1 MEINISKKHYK
12 VIIKALQTS
21 SFIYGPM
28 SDLVDKKYKKDN
40 TDIDDVLEELLSHAK
55 SFDFGKN
62 IEEFDNEYT
71 PSATHRGI
79 TWNKLCLSMCRSKA
93 PRYLPLT
100 SSVRKQKCH
109 HFCFSHSTSLIN
121 LLLMKNTSKKY

>member
-1 MEINISKKHYK
+1 
-12 VIIKALQTS
+12 
-21 SFIYGPM
+21 M

-93 PRYLPLT
+93 RGIY
-100 SSVRKQKCH
+100 R
-109 HFCFSHSTSLIN
+109 
-121 LLLMKNTSKKY
+121 